1 VLVGPSRLH
10 RITSP
15 RLPLDPADPALEPT
29 MSAPSPLADFLR
41 ARRAALRPEQVGLT
55 PVGGRRRVPG
65 LRREEVADRAR
76 ISRDYYLRVEQGRD
90 IRPSDQVLSALAAAL
105 DLGPFE
111 RAHLFRLA
119 RPIPRPHDP
128 ASPADRP
135 QVASLLNHWPMTPAF
150 AFDRN
155 LDVLA
160 ANDLMLRLAPEKGLP
175 GTNMLLSAAEGHARV
190 FEEGEAPEV
199 LRAWDA
205 VYREM
210 IAALRFYGDP
220 DDPRLQEIVGECSV
234 RHRPFRAIW
243 AEYEVRPFTRRS
255 LRLAVAPFGWLDFDM
270 QTLELSTAP
279 GHYVVTY
286 LAEEGSPAAAAIEHF
301 TSLRPAPRGPHP
313 ADRDDRTQVVSEL

>member
-1 VLVGPSRLH
+1 
-10 RITSP
+10 
-15 RLPLDPADPALEPT
+15 
-29 MSAPSPLADFLR
+29 MSARSPLADFLR
-41 ARRAALRPEQVGLT
+41 ARRAGLRPEQVGLT

-90 IRPSDQVLSALAAAL
+90 IRPSDQVLNALAHAL
-105 DLGPFE
+105 DLGEFE
-111 RAHLFRLA
+111 RLHLFRLA
-119 RPIPRPHDP
+119 RPLPRPHDP
-128 ASPADRP
+128 ASRPEPP
-135 QVASLLNHWPMTPAF
+135 QVSSLLNHWPMTPAF

-175 GTNMLLSAAEGHARV
+175 GTNMLLSAAEGHARA
-190 FEEGEAPEV
+190 FAEEEPPEV
-199 LRAWDA
+199 LQAWDL

-210 IAALRFYGDP
+210 IAALRFYGEP

-234 RHRPFRAIW
+234 RHRLFRSIW

-255 LRLAVAPFGWLDFDM
+255 LRLAVDPFGWLDFDM

-286 LAEEGSPAAAAIEHF
+286 LAEEGSTAAAAIEHF
-301 TSLRPAPRGPHP
+301 TSLRRAPRRPDP
-313 ADRDDRTQVVSEL
+313 AGRDDRTPVVAER

>member
-1 VLVGPSRLH
+1 
-10 RITSP
+10 
-15 RLPLDPADPALEPT
+15 
-29 MSAPSPLADFLR
+29 MSERSPLADFLR

-76 ISRDYYLRVEQGRD
+76 ISRDYYLRVEQGHD
-90 IRPSDQVLSALAAAL
+90 IRPSDQVLNALAHAL
-105 DLGPFE
+105 DLGEFE

-119 RPIPRPHDP
+119 RPVPRPQDP
-128 ASPADRP
+128 AARTDPP
-135 QVASLLNHWPMTPAF
+135 QVGSLLNHWPMTPAF

-175 GTNMLLSAAEGHARV
+175 GTNMLLSAAEGHARA
-190 FEEGEAPEV
+190 FEEEEPPEV

-205 VYREM
+205 VYRDL
-210 IAALRFYGDP
+210 IAGLRFYGDP
-220 DDPRLQEIVGECSV
+220 DDPRLQEIVGECSM
-234 RHRPFRAIW
+234 RHRSFRSIW

-286 LAEEGSPAAAAIEHF
+286 LADPGSTAAAAIDHF
-301 TSLRPAPRGPHP
+301 TGLRPLPRPEEAGG
-313 ADRDDRTQVVSEL
+313 DDRTPAVA